1 MYLQLS
7 DQSPRRW
14 RHHTASELPGSW
26 WNRKRRSRSFLQETG
41 LRSPPFLSRLP
52 LLCPLF
58 LQPYHEWRGQL
69 LGVSSHTFDPNWSWA
84 RVCNPLGQRPRFLL
98 NGVAMMCLPSAA
110 SEGPSAWLSVSALIK
125 QRNISSSHFCGSRLL
140 TLSYYCLF
148 DTNGHVKPQTLLEN
162 MYLVGVRIF
171 EDLGLPILFSMKK
184 NWERDRG
191 SCITLL
197 GAKSEQSFIDFF
209 FSTSDLTVFCKS
221 HATLNTGRL
230 AHFVRCEGNSLRRQT
245 SVKDEI
251 LISCVLEGR
260 FWRCDL
266 GFTMTCE

>member
-1 MYLQLS
+1 MSGGSNYLVLA
-7 DQSPRRW
+7 
-14 RHHTASELPGSW
+14 HTHLT
-26 WNRKRRSRSFLQETG
+26 R
-41 LRSPPFLSRLP
+41 
-52 LLCPLF
+52 
-58 LQPYHEWRGQL
+58 
-69 LGVSSHTFDPNWSWA
+69 NWSWA
-84 RVCNPLGQRPRFLL
+84 CVCNPLGQRPRFLL
-98 NGVAMMCLPSAA
+98 NGVVMMCLPSAA
-110 SEGPSAWLSVSALIK
+110 SEGPSAWLCVSALIK
-125 QRNISSSHFCGSRLL
+125 QRNISSSHFCGSWLVPTSCTYDEFL

-171 EDLGLPILFSMKK
+171 EDLGCPYCLAWTKLRAET
-184 NWERDRG
+184 ERAV
-191 SCITLL
+191 SHCCV
-197 GAKSEQSFIDFF
+197 QSLSKVFWFF

-221 HATLNTGRL
+221 NATLNIGRL

-266 GFTMTCE
+266 GFYNELWITLWLTWLPFPQWILYSL